1 MDLTI
6 RVEEAGQW
14 AVVRVSGDVDLATA
28 PRLRSRLVEMIT
40 GGQPN
45 IVLDLEGVDFMDS
58 LGIGVVI
65 GALRRARSNGGDLR
79 LVSTRAHLRRTFQ
92 LTGLDRAIPLL
103 SSAEAALAEA
113 GAAEG

>member
-1 MDLTI
+1 VDLTI
-6 RVEEAGQW
+6 RVEERGDW

-28 PRLRSRLVEMIT
+28 PELRSRLVEIIT
-40 GGQPN
+40 GGWPKV
-45 IVLDLEGVDFMDS
+45 VLDLESVDFMDS

-79 LVSTRAHLRRTFQ
+79 LVSTRAHLQRTFQ

-103 SSAEAALAEA
+103 PSAEVALAQA

>member
-6 RVEEAGQW
+6 RVEAAGRW

-28 PRLRSRLVEMIT
+28 PRLRSRLVEIIT

-45 IVLDLEGVDFMDS
+45 VVLDLEGVDFLDS

-79 LVSTRAHLRRTFQ
+79 LVSTRAHLRQTFE
-92 LTGLDRAIPLL
+92 LTGLDRALPLL
-103 SSAEAALAEA
+103 ASAEAALAEA

>member
-6 RVEEAGQW
+6 RVEERGAW
-14 AVVRVSGDVDLATA
+14 TVVRVSGDVDLATA
-28 PRLRSRLVEMIT
+28 PQLRSRLVEVIT
-40 GGQPN
+40 GGRSKV
-45 IVLDLEGVDFMDS
+45 VLDVAQVDFMDS

-79 LVSTRAHLRRTFQ
+79 LVSTRAHLHRTFQ

-103 SSAEAALAEA
+103 PSAEVALAQA
-113 GAAEG
+113 GAGEG